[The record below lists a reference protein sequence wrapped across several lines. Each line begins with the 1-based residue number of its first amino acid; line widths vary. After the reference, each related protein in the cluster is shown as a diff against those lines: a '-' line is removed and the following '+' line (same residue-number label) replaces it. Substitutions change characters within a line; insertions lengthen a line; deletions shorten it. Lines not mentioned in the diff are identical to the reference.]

1 MKFSSFALLA
11 LTALEKSDSVYS
23 YSLIASKASRP
34 VGSQSVGVRTLAVNM
49 STENDIDTLTDVSI
63 PYDSAAELAYKGWID
78 KYNKPYDSTRYEV
91 FVSNYKAI
99 TVMNISAKKE
109 ARDDGTSNPSLL
121 SLNEFADCTAEEY
134 EAATKKDTE
143 GGSVQSID
151 DNDDSENEASSTT
164 GNILGDTMKAVQQ
177 QSAASSALQDAA
189 DALKEEEEVSSMFFY
204 SCCYVAKFSLLI
216 VTLNLTHI

>member
-34 VGSQSVGVRTLAVNM
+34 VGSQSVGVRTFAVNM

-78 KYNKPYDSTRYEV
+78 KYNKPYDSTRYGV

-189 DALKEEEEVSSMFFY
+189 DALKEEEEVSSVFFY

-216 VTLNLTHI
+216 VTLNVTHI

>member
-189 DALKEEEEVSSMFFY
+189 DALKEEEEVSSVFFY